1 MKYGYA
7 RTQHMEDQTA
17 RKAVPLCE
25 VSNDRVNSIRKLH
38 RCLWILPKF
47 VAVKYAGGIDGNV
60 SHGGN
65 LTPRFFREQSVAAYA
80 NSDRRAGQIPI
91 RSTLATLTSSL
102 HRSFRPVVF
111 AFG

>member
-25 VSNDRVNSIRKLH
+25 VSNDRPNSIRKLH

-65 LTPRFFREQSVAAYA
+65 LTPRFFREQSVAAYC
-80 NSDRRAGQIPI
+80 G
-91 RSTLATLTSSL
+91 RSGIAKEY
-102 HRSFRPVVF
+102 PVAEECLLNV
-111 AFG
+111 